1 MSTTGK
7 KKTIKNTNIWRLNN
21 TLLNNQQIMEEIRKE
36 IKTCIETNENENMI
50 TPNLWDSV
58 KAVLRGRSIAI
69 QADLKNQEKHE
80 INNLTLHLKQL
91 EKEKK
96 NPKVS
101 RRNEIIKI
109 RADINEKQMKQTI
122 AKINKTKNVI

>member
-1 MSTTGK
+1 MHRNKWKWKHDNPKPMGFSK
-7 KKTIKNTNIWRLNN
+7 SSAKREIHSNTSLP
-21 TLLNNQQIMEEIRKE
+21 Q
-36 IKTCIETNENENMI
+36 ETRETSN
-50 TPNLWDSV
+50 
-58 KAVLRGRSIAI
+58 K
-69 QADLKNQEKHE
+69 
-80 INNLTLHLKQL
+80 LTLHLKQL

-122 AKINKTKNVI
+122 AKINKTKNVIWDDK